1 MNWIKLR
8 KCDGDNRW
16 RKAML
21 AGFAGCW
28 PETNTLILLTLDKLR
43 QKIYKKHGKDVKKTL
58 LILSNSYHYSH
69 ITHIELRNSS
79 HQTGLVLLHNR

>member
-8 KCDGDNRW
+8 KCDDDNRW

-28 PETNTLILLTLDKLR
+28 PETNTPILLTLDKLD
-43 QKIYKKHGKDVKKTL
+43 QKNLQQTWNKRKT
-58 LILSNSYHYSH
+58 N
-69 ITHIELRNSS
+69 ITDFE
-79 HQTGLVLLHNR
+79 